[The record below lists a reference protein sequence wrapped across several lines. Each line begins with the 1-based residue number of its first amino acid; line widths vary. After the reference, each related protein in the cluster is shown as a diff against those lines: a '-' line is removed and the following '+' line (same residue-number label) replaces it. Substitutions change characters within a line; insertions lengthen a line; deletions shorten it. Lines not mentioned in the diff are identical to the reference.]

1 MYEIETEEPPAMLW
15 ISCGHT
21 TPPLVRV
28 SLDGYTYEVCGGRRC
43 QALLPERSEPAEVE
57 PVTVPFAPYDK
68 RLIERELVA
77 A

>member
-1 MYEIETEEPPAMLW
+1 MFEEPPAMLW

-28 SLDGYTYEVCGGRRC
+28 SLDGYSYEVCGGRRC
-43 QALLPERSEPAEVE
+43 QALLPVESTETAELDT
-57 PVTVPFAPYDK
+57 VTVPFAPYD
-68 RLIERELVA
+68 LERAREPELVA

>member
-1 MYEIETEEPPAMLW
+1 MLW

-28 SLDGYTYEVCGGRRC
+28 DLDGYTYEVCGGRRC
-43 QALLPERSEPAEVE
+43 QALLPRDVKPVE
-57 PVTVPFAPYDK
+57 LETVTVPFAPYDE
-68 RLIERELVA
+68 RRIERELIA

>member
-1 MYEIETEEPPAMLW
+1 MLW

-28 SLDGYTYEVCGGRRC
+28 SQDGYHYEVCGGRRC
-43 QALLPERSEPAEVE
+43 RSLIPRSGASTPTVRLIE
-57 PVTVPFAPYDK
+57 VPFAPYA
-68 RLIERELVA
+68 REGLGLVA

>member
-1 MYEIETEEPPAMLW
+1 MLW

-43 QALLPERSEPAEVE
+43 RALLPEQQKGSE
-57 PVTVPFAPYDK
+57 VTELETVMVPFAPYD
-68 RLIERELVA
+68 ERALSRVLVA